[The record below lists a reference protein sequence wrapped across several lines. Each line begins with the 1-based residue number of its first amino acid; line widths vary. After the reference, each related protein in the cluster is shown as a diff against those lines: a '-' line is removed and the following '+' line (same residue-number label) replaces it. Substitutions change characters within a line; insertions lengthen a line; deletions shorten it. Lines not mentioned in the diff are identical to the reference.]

1 MCLNIKIK
9 NVTSTYLIT
18 GVGNTDNKQLNIFKP
33 RAVVAAGAE
42 ALKIRKPRVEA
53 CLFYGGVFKQ
63 KHVGLD
69 L

>member
-1 MCLNIKIK
+1 MNIKIK
-9 NVTSTYLIT
+9 NFTSTYRYLIT
-18 GVGNTDNKQLNIFKP
+18 GVVNTDNKQLNIFKP